1 MVPADV
7 GVVVSKVHRLVEFR
21 RKQLKGAVLAEGPGS
36 RLKPLTA
43 VANKRLL
50 PVFDQPVI
58 YYPIKPVLTP
68 GMFREALPPL
78 RI

>member
-1 MVPADV
+1 M
-7 GVVVSKVHRLVEFR
+7 
-21 RKQLKGAVLAEGPGS
+21 KGAVLADGPGS

-58 YYPIKPVLTP
+58 YCPIRPVLTP